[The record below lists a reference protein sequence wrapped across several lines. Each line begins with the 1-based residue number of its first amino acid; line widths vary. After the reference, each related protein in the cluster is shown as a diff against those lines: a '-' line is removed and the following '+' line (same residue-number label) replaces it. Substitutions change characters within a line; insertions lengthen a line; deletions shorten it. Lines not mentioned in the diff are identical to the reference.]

1 MDCGIKKGEE
11 EVGGESGM
19 IEASNQKDLEIE
31 KLKKEIER
39 LDSIRIEVMDNY
51 NDLLMVYRKAINN
64 PEFGNLY

>member
-1 MDCGIKKGEE
+1 
-11 EVGGESGM
+11 M